1 MQSDTEIQ
9 EWWRDRGGEERA
21 PDKRGGKG
29 QPPLQVVPCSGEEE
43 EEGRK
48 KNRKEKRWQRRRE
61 REWVSSGR
69 VRRRKEQWP
78 IERRG
83 NCLAKAI
90 QHKQENSPCIEA
102 GGDLVDVRG
111 RGRGHSMA
119 VPQDNRLGRQEEGA
133 VVPLILLLPL
143 YSCAGLRLASLLSS
157 PSPLH
162 PPPWASSLQVELLGS
177 DMLQLLPQHAEG
189 GPHHGVQ
196 GPALLHQVVHN
207 GRAAVWGV
215 HLVSLLYPGHH
226 LFQRLRDRHRFSK
239 ITCYVTQLHHI
250 IPGTNYSSLQQ
261 INKYK

>member
-69 VRRRKEQWP
+69 FRRRKEQWP

-102 GGDLVDVRG
+102 GGGSGG
-111 RGRGHSMA
+111 RPRSREGAQYGSPTGQQAGQAGGRCCGPAYSPPPTLQLCWA
-119 VPQDNRLGRQEEGA
+119 SSRLPPLIPFTPPPPGLLFTGRAPWLWYAAASPSACGRRAAPRSPGSSTASSGRTQRAGSRLGRPSCIPSLPGA
-133 VVPLILLLPL
+133 PPLSTAERQTQIL
-143 YSCAGLRLASLLSS
+143 
-157 PSPLH
+157 
-162 PPPWASSLQVELLGS
+162 
-177 DMLQLLPQHAEG
+177 
-189 GPHHGVQ
+189 
-196 GPALLHQVVHN
+196 
-207 GRAAVWGV
+207 
-215 HLVSLLYPGHH
+215 
-226 LFQRLRDRHRFSK
+226 
-239 ITCYVTQLHHI
+239 
-250 IPGTNYSSLQQ
+250 
-261 INKYK
+261 

>member
-102 GGDLVDVRG
+102 GGGIWWTSEVEGGGTVWQSHRTTGWAG
-111 RGRGHSMA
+111 RRKVLWSRLFSSSHFTA
-119 VPQDNRLGRQEEGA
+119 VLGF
-133 VVPLILLLPL
+133 VSPP
-143 YSCAGLRLASLLSS
+143 SS
-157 PSPLH
+157 HPLH
-162 PPPWASSLQVELLGS
+162 PPPPVGLLFTGRAPWLWYAAASPSACGRRAAPRSPGSSTASSGRTQRAGSRLGRPS
-177 DMLQLLPQHAEG
+177 CIPSLPGAPPLSTAER
-189 GPHHGVQ
+189 Q
-196 GPALLHQVVHN
+196 
-207 GRAAVWGV
+207 
-215 HLVSLLYPGHH
+215 
-226 LFQRLRDRHRFSK
+226 
-239 ITCYVTQLHHI
+239 TQIL
-250 IPGTNYSSLQQ
+250 
-261 INKYK
+261 